1 MSLKELPTESMPR
14 EKLLQRGPQSLSDAE
29 LLAIFLRTGTHGMN
43 VLALA
48 DLLLRDFGSL
58 RALFSASKEQFC
70 RHKGLGEAKFVQ
82 LQAVLE
88 MTQRYLAE
96 TLKRGDALTSPQQTK
111 LYLSSVLRDRQREA
125 FYILFLDNQHRVIRD
140 EILFE
145 GTIDAASVYPR
156 EVVKRALHH
165 NAAAVI
171 LAHNHPSGVAEPS
184 QADRRIT
191 DRLRDTLGL
200 VEIRVLDHF
209 VVGDGEVVS
218 FAERGWI

>member
-58 RALFSASKEQFC
+58 RALFCASKEQFC

-165 NAAAVI
+165 NSAAVI
-171 LAHNHPSGVAEPS
+171 LAQRLPDNLNPHN
-184 QADRRIT
+184 
-191 DRLRDTLGL
+191 
-200 VEIRVLDHF
+200 
-209 VVGDGEVVS
+209 
-218 FAERGWI
+218 